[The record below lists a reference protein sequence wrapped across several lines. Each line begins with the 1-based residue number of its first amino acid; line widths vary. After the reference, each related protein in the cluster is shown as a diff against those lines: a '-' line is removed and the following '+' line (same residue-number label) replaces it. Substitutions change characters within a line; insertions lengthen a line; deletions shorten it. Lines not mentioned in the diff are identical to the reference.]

1 MGRPGGGVLPRPL
14 ACLAVLTLW
23 GCTSVDTEAE
33 RQIAEQRPPRPAMIV
48 VHDFAVSPDEV
59 QSGQP
64 WSSARLVQ
72 DTARTG
78 AEKAVGHAFADEF
91 AAALVEEIRKL
102 GLPAERANGAGP
114 AERRPGGHRGP
125 LHPLAGDP
133 SAPGIVGF
141 AGGWPDVLADVQLY
155 GTNASGERLSE
166 DLEVS
171 LSAGDHALSA
181 ALLPDPT
188 ITAGQVAT
196 APALSPQQQAQ
207 LATAA
212 RQAAGTVAGQL
223 KPYFAGQGGFLAS
236 RADREARHDIRGGGE
251 MSEESAAAATRLL
264 DCPRPAAWRSRLDR
278 FRRTRAR
285 IAPAA
290 TGSLRTASPATA
302 TRGRFA
308 SR

>member
-1 MGRPGGGVLPRPL
+1 MGRSGSGVLPRPL

-23 GCTSVDTEAE
+23 GCTSVDTAAE
-33 RQIAEQRPPRPAMIV
+33 RQIAEQRLPRPAMIV

-59 QSGQP
+59 QAGGP

-72 DTARTG
+72 DTARTE
-78 AEKAVGHAFADEF
+78 AEKVVGHAFADAF
-91 AAALVEEIRKL
+91 ATALVDEIRKF
-102 GLPAERANGAGP
+102 GLPAERANAPQVPSGDVVTIEG
-114 AERRPGGHRGP
+114 RFIS
-125 LHPLAGDP
+125 LAGDP

-171 LSAGDHALSA
+171 LSADDHALPA

-196 APALSPQQQAQ
+196 APALSPQRKAQ

-212 RQAAGTVAGQL
+212 RQAAGTVAEQL
-223 KPYFAGQGGFLAS
+223 KPYFAGQGWLA
-236 RADREARHDIRGGGE
+236 
-251 MSEESAAAATRLL
+251 
-264 DCPRPAAWRSRLDR
+264 RPQS
-278 FRRTRAR
+278 
-285 IAPAA
+285 
-290 TGSLRTASPATA
+290 
-302 TRGRFA
+302 
-308 SR
+308 

>member
-1 MGRPGGGVLPRPL
+1 MGRLGGGVLPRPL

-23 GCTSVDTEAE
+23 GCTSVDTAAE
-33 RQIAEQRPPRPAMIV
+33 RQIAEQRLPRPAMIV

-59 QSGQP
+59 QSGGA
-64 WSSARLVQ
+64 WSNPRLVQ

-91 AAALVEEIRKL
+91 ATALVEEIRKL
-102 GLPAERANGAGP
+102 GLPAERANA
-114 AERRPGGHRGP
+114 AEVPGGDVVTIEGRFIS
-125 LHPLAGDP
+125 LAGDP

-155 GTNASGERLSE
+155 GTNPSGERLSE
-166 DLEVS
+166 EIEVS
-171 LSAGDHALSA
+171 LSAGDHTLPA

-196 APALSPQQQAQ
+196 APALSPQLQAQ

-223 KPYFAGQGGFLAS
+223 KPYFAGQGWLP
-236 RADREARHDIRGGGE
+236 RAQ
-251 MSEESAAAATRLL
+251 S
-264 DCPRPAAWRSRLDR
+264 
-278 FRRTRAR
+278 
-285 IAPAA
+285 
-290 TGSLRTASPATA
+290 
-302 TRGRFA
+302 
-308 SR
+308 